1 MRRSSQSGFSLI
13 EITVVLAI
21 MTVILL
27 LVYRLIDETLQMSM
41 FNESHNDLAIM
52 SQSAVN
58 TLQSEVLQ
66 TRVAFEDNTLGRE
79 YRSALVIPAGVT
91 VWADSL
97 LPVFD
102 ATGEIRPDTAAQRFT
117 GNSLLLARQ
126 LEPLRITYDHDGNAG
141 TPPIEFLAERYR
153 FEYVY
158 LSRKGIVSFSRS
170 GMSLDLAMS
179 TSGEYADFF
188 QISSMGATATAR
200 IAQSLIAAGL
210 QRAWNPGQPVSQ
222 AFYLLSGATDGTFD
236 APINNATIALPAT
249 RTLLRGLLGGRI
261 SGKMNYS
268 VAFGTFPIRTATRVF
283 AQPITASPG
292 FPAGFEVKVA
302 GPARKRR
309 VMTRLVLMSH
319 YGGRT
324 YESQQAFVV
333 TAARF

>member
-1 MRRSSQSGFSLI
+1 MRRSSQRGFSLI

-21 MTVILL
+21 MTVIMLI
-27 LVYRLIDETLQMSM
+27 VYQLIDETLQMSM

-66 TRVAFEDNTLGRE
+66 TRMAFEENTLGRE
-79 YRSALVIPAGVT
+79 YRTALTLPAGVT

-97 LPVFD
+97 LPVVD

-126 LEPLRITYDHDGNAG
+126 LAPRSITYDHDGNAG
-141 TPPIEFLAERYR
+141 TPEIEFLAERYR

-158 LSRKGIVSFSRS
+158 LARKNVVSFSRS
-170 GMSLDLAMS
+170 GMSLDLVMS
-179 TSGEYADFF
+179 TSAEYADFF
-188 QISSMGATATAR
+188 QLSSMGPAA
-200 IAQSLIAAGL
+200 IAPIVQKLMAAGL
-210 QRAWNPGQPVSQ
+210 QRAWNPGQPVNAS
-222 AFYLLSGATDGTFD
+222 FYLLSGATDGTFN
-236 APINNATIALPAT
+236 AAVNNATIPT
-249 RTLLRGLLGGRI
+249 TSTQTLLRGLLGGRI
-261 SGKMNYS
+261 SGRMNYS
-268 VAFGTFPIRTATRVF
+268 VAFGAFPIRTAVRVF
-283 AQPITASPG
+283 AQPIAASPG
-292 FPAGFEVKVA
+292 FPSGFEVKIA